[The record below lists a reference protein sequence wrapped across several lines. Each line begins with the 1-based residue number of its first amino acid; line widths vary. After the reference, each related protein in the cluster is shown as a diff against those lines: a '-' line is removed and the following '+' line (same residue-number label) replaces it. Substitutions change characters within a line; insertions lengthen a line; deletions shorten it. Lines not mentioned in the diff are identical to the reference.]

1 MPFHIAN
8 AMWTEYCEQVEEENK
23 KQNENQNPGAGY
35 NAAMQ
40 GLKMPDMP
48 KFPSFPKF

>member
-23 KQNENQNPGAGY
+23 KQNDNPGGY
-35 NAAMQ
+35 YSAMQ
-40 GLKMPDMP
+40 NFKMPDLP
-48 KFPSFPKF
+48 KFPSLPKL